1 MNPLDT
7 SAASSPGLLSHG
19 DRLHTSDWS
28 LAAVSC
34 GNSAGRMAGVLRVLA
49 GGELLD

>member
-1 MNPLDT
+1 MNPLGT

-19 DRLHTSDWS
+19 DHLHTSDWS

-34 GNSAGRMAGVLRVLA
+34 GNSTGRMAGVLRVLA